1 MNHAVPMRI
10 LVVDD
15 IQINRKLLCAM
26 LEGAG
31 HETVEAV
38 DGLDALVKLAGE
50 KIDALI
56 SDILMPNMD
65 GYGLCNEV
73 RKSASLSALP
83 FIMYSSTYTTKSDR
97 ELAKSMGADDCLVKP
112 ASEATILKALDAA
125 VLASTARH
133 PRSPASA
140 LDQTTVRMK
149 YSAALG
155 NKLEEKN
162 TELLQANLALK
173 KAHLEISGLNADLEQ
188 RVRARTTELQT
199 SNSMLER
206 RNREIQNFY
215 HTLSHELKTPLTS
228 AREFVAIVI
237 DGLAGPLNEKQNEF
251 LHIALESCDQL
262 RVYID
267 DLLDAARLETGKLQV
282 QLAPSSLRDVVS
294 QTISRFDRLA
304 KERQI
309 SLSCEC
315 GDLPPAMVDPLRIMQ
330 VLTNLLSNALKFTPP
345 GGSIRV
351 RVLTDP
357 DDARRQRISVRDDGC
372 GIAADQLDRIFDRLY
387 QVKSDAT
394 PVSPSL
400 GLGLFICR
408 ELLALHG
415 AKIAVASIQGKGT
428 RFSFSVA
435 NAPRTQ
441 QPLLPIGEIK

>member
-1 MNHAVPMRI
+1 LNHAVPMRI

-15 IQINRKLLCAM
+15 VQVNRKLLCAM

-38 DGLDALVKLAGE
+38 DGVDALEKLAGDR
-50 KIDALI
+50 IDALI

-73 RKSASLSALP
+73 RRSPIHSALP
-83 FIMYSSTYTTKSDR
+83 FIMYSSTYTTPSDR
-97 ELAKSMGADDCLVKP
+97 ELAKSMGADACLVKP
-112 ASEATILKALDAA
+112 ASEALILKAIDAA
-125 VLASTARH
+125 VLASTARQ
-133 PRSPASA
+133 PRLPVSA
-140 LDQTTVRMK
+140 LDQTTVRLK

-162 TELLQANLALK
+162 AELLQANIALK

-188 RVRARTTELQT
+188 RVRARTTELQA

-237 DGLAGPLNEKQNEF
+237 DGLAGELNEKQNEF
-251 LHIALESCDQL
+251 LRIALDSCDQL

-282 QLAPSSLRDVVS
+282 QLTPASLRDIVS
-294 QTISRFDRLA
+294 QTVSRFHRLA
-304 KERQI
+304 QERQVT
-309 SLSCEC
+309 LNWEC
-315 GDLPPAMVDPLRIMQ
+315 SDLPPAMVDPVRITQ
-330 VLTNLLSNALKFTPP
+330 VLTNLLSNALKFTPQ

-351 RVLTDP
+351 RVRQDP
-357 DDARRQRISVRDDGC
+357 DDARRQRVSVRDNGC
-372 GIAADQLDRIFDRLY
+372 GIAPDQLDRIFDRLY
-387 QVKSDAT
+387 QVRSDITAA
-394 PVSPSL
+394 SPSL

-415 AKIAVASIQGKGT
+415 AKIAVASVQGKGT
-428 RFSFSVA
+428 RFTFSVA
-435 NAPRTQ
+435 NAPCAQ
-441 QPLLPIGEIK
+441 HPSLPSGEIT